1 MGNKTVT
8 PLATNN
14 NPNTFDFAYNSEN
27 SRVHSKSP
35 TPNMSNDPLISTPVT
50 NLDTSAPLIKSPIP
64 STATI
69 PRTSVSHVPTKPRTP
84 SIPNSPVH
92 ISLPVTNLDTFTH
105 PPQFDN
111 TVKHT
116 SFYVLNTQASPAPT
130 ESHAP
135 SLCSPVTNLDTF
147 THPPQ
152 FDNTVKRTSV
162 YVLNTQTS
170 PVPTEPRAPSISS
183 PVTNLDTFT
192 HPPQFDNTVKHT
204 SFFVLNTQTSPVPKE
219 PHATSISSPVTNLD
233 TLTPPPYTNTVIR
246 TSVYVLNTQTS
257 PVPTEPHAPN
267 ISAPVTNLD
276 TFTPPQYTNIVKR
289 TSVYVLNTQ
298 ASRVSMRPSTPIIST
313 PGKTLETSPI
323 NSPIPT
329 ISGNSITSTSPTNIH
344 NNTAPQKSPMAPNT
358 LISTVPTTLT
368 TVDNSVIRKIPVTSP
383 VPSIDNIYIGP
394 YNSSPILSPDTSAVS
409 PTFDTPP
416 SPIPPTITVNP
427 VKSNDT
433 ETISKTPFPYNV
445 NAKRTPSNISLSS
458 SAPISE
464 QVKSSNLSS
473 VRRWNKIQQRQKE
486 HSHTISQT
494 PNLVTSPSSSSSRTN
509 TNDISKETSAI
520 LKIIPVPSFSLRS
533 TAVCSFS
540 IDEHLLSERTQS
552 IHKDISIFKYYL
564 TQKEIKRTLGN
575 HTNATMF
582 QMNTQLKQTPLPNPS
597 LSFLHKNFNDG
608 IHETDDNSSVTA
620 TFSSL
625 GLQNDLETE
634 SVDPSTTELHSN
646 EKQQQK
652 NSFPV
657 VSSNNST
664 SEKPLVSILKKP
676 IHPPIEK
683 PIPTQ
688 IDKKNDFEN
697 YSTVSFNFQTTPKAN
712 ESISRSEKL
721 FSS

>member
-35 TPNMSNDPLISTPVT
+35 APNMSNDPLISTPVT
-50 NLDTSAPLIKSPIP
+50 NLDTFAPLIKSPIP
-64 STATI
+64 STTTV

-92 ISLPVTNLDTFTH
+92 IS
-105 PPQFDN
+105 
-111 TVKHT
+111 
-116 SFYVLNTQASPAPT
+116 
-130 ESHAP
+130 
-135 SLCSPVTNLDTF
+135 SPVTNLDTF

-152 FDNTVKRTSV
+152 FDNTVKRTSI
-162 YVLNTQTS
+162 YVLNTQAS
-170 PVPTEPRAPSISS
+170 PIPTEPHAPSISS
-183 PVTNLDTFT
+183 PVTNLDTHT
-192 HPPQFDNTVKHT
+192 PPPYTNSVKHT
-204 SFFVLNTQTSPVPKE
+204 SFYVLDTQTSPVPTE
-219 PHATSISSPVTNLD
+219 PHAPSISSPVTNLD
-233 TLTPPPYTNTVIR
+233 TLTPPPYTNTVKRTSVYVLNTQASPVPTEPRPPSISSPVTNLDTFTHPPQFNNTVIR

-257 PVPTEPHAPN
+257 PVLVEPHALS
-267 ISAPVTNLD
+267 ISGPVTNLD
-276 TFTPPQYTNIVKR
+276 TFIPPPPYTNTVKR

-298 ASRVSMRPSTPIIST
+298 ASRVSMKPSTPIIST
-313 PGKTLETSPI
+313 PRKTLETSPI

-368 TVDNSVIRKIPVTSP
+368 TVDNSAIRKIPVTSP

-427 VKSNDT
+427 VKSNAT

-625 GLQNDLETE
+625 GLQNDLEIET
-634 SVDPSTTELHSN
+634 VDPSTTELHSN

-676 IHPPIEK
+676 THPPIDK

-712 ESISRSEKL
+712 QSISRSEKL

>member
-35 TPNMSNDPLISTPVT
+35 IPNMPNDPLISTPVT

-64 STATI
+64 STTTI
-69 PRTSVSHVPTKPRTP
+69 PRTSVSHVPTKPHTP
-84 SIPNSPVH
+84 IIPNSPVH
-92 ISLPVTNLDTFTH
+92 ISSPVTNLDTFTH
-105 PPQFDN
+105 PSQFDN
-111 TVKHT
+111 TAKHT
-116 SFYVLNTQASPAPT
+116 SFYVLNTQASPVPT
-130 ESHAP
+130 EPHAP
-135 SLCSPVTNLDTF
+135 SISSPVTNLDTF
-147 THPPQ
+147 TPPPYT
-152 FDNTVKRTSV
+152 NTVKRTSV
-162 YVLNTQTS
+162 YVLNTQAS
-170 PVPTEPRAPSISS
+170 PVPTEPRPPSISS

-192 HPPQFDNTVKHT
+192 HPPQFN
-204 SFFVLNTQTSPVPKE
+204 
-219 PHATSISSPVTNLD
+219 
-233 TLTPPPYTNTVIR
+233 NTVIR

-257 PVPTEPHAPN
+257 PALAEPHAPS

-276 TFTPPQYTNIVKR
+276 TFTPPPYTNTVKR

-298 ASRVSMRPSTPIIST
+298 ASRVSMKPSTPIIST
-313 PGKTLETSPI
+313 PGKTLATSPI

-344 NNTAPQKSPMAPNT
+344 NNTAPQKSPMASNT

-416 SPIPPTITVNP
+416 FPIPPTSTITGNP
-427 VKSNDT
+427 VKSNAT

-473 VRRWNKIQQRQKE
+473 VQRWNKIQQRQKE

-494 PNLVTSPSSSSSRTN
+494 PNLVTSPSSSSRTN

-634 SVDPSTTELHSN
+634 SADPPTTELHSN
-646 EKQQQK
+646 EKQQQQK

-676 IHPPIEK
+676 THPPIDK

-697 YSTVSFNFQTTPKAN
+697 YSTISFNFQTTPKAN
-712 ESISRSEKL
+712 QSISRSEKL

>member
-50 NLDTSAPLIKSPIP
+50 NLETSAPLIKSPIP
-64 STATI
+64 STTTV
-69 PRTSVSHVPTKPRTP
+69 PRTSISHVPAKPHTP

-111 TVKHT
+111 TVK
-116 SFYVLNTQASPAPT
+116 
-130 ESHAP
+130 
-135 SLCSPVTNLDTF
+135 
-147 THPPQ
+147 
-152 FDNTVKRTSV
+152 RTSV
-162 YVLNTQTS
+162 YVLNTQAS
-170 PVPTEPRAPSISS
+170 PVSTEPRPPSISS
-183 PVTNLDTFT
+183 PVTNLDTHT
-192 HPPQFDNTVKHT
+192 SPPYTNTVKHT
-204 SFFVLNTQTSPVPKE
+204 SFYVLDSQASPVPTE
-219 PHATSISSPVTNLD
+219 PHAPSISAPVTNLD
-233 TLTPPPYTNTVIR
+233 TLTPPPYTNTVKR
-246 TSVYVLNTQTS
+246 TSVYVLNTQAS
-257 PVPTEPHAPN
+257 PVLAEPHAPS

-276 TFTPPQYTNIVKR
+276 TFTPPPSYTNTVKR

-298 ASRVSMRPSTPIIST
+298 ASRVSMKPSTPIIST
-313 PGKTLETSPI
+313 PGKTLATSPI

-344 NNTAPQKSPMAPNT
+344 NNTAPQKSPTAPNT
-358 LISTVPTTLT
+358 LISTVPTTST

-416 SPIPPTITVNP
+416 SPIPPTSTITVNP
-427 VKSNDT
+427 IKSNAT

-458 SAPISE
+458 SVPISE

-473 VRRWNKIQQRQKE
+473 VQRWNKIQQRQKE

-494 PNLVTSPSSSSSRTN
+494 PNLVTSPSSSRTN

-646 EKQQQK
+646 EKQQQQK

-676 IHPPIEK
+676 THPPIDK

-688 IDKKNDFEN
+688 IDKKNDFEH
-697 YSTVSFNFQTTPKAN
+697 YSTISFNFQTTPKAN
-712 ESISRSEKL
+712 QSISRSEKL